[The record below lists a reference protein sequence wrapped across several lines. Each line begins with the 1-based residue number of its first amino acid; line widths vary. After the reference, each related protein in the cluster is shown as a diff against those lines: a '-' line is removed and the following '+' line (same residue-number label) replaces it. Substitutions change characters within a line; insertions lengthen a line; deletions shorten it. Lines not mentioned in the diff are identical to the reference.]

1 MDQKPLISVIVP
13 VYNAEAS
20 LERTLRALCDQTLE
34 AIEVIAVDDGSTDG
48 SGALLRKW
56 AARDERVRV
65 VATDNRGAFLAREAG
80 LREACG
86 RYVGFCDAGD
96 VPMPQMG
103 ARLLA
108 RAEET
113 GADIVV
119 GAYERVAPDGSAT
132 TEMAGF
138 GDDVR
143 PLGPECGWLASVNT
157 ALWNKLYRA
166 EVLEHRLVLDAPPRI
181 MEDALFLLALYPHA
195 RSMAFVAE
203 PLYRYQVEAGSAMGH
218 LDSQELDGLFSA
230 WGLLRERVAEAAP
243 DYLALLDAAAF
254 VHLGVSAPLMLL
266 ALPRGEAAAALA
278 RIDRELDERFPLHRE
293 SPFLGRAYAREH
305 PTMGLACTAHL
316 LARAHLLGPALRAYR
331 ALSKAT
337 GGARW

>member
-20 LERTLRALCDQTLE
+20 LERTLQALCGQTLD
-34 AIEVIAVDDGSTDG
+34 AIEVIAVDDGSTDDSRAMLEG
-48 SGALLRKW
+48 W
-56 AARDERVRV
+56 AARDGRVRV
-65 VATDNRGAFLAREAG
+65 VATGNRGAFLARETG
-80 LREACG
+80 LREARG

-96 VPMPQMG
+96 VPLPSMG

-113 GADIVV
+113 GADIVAS
-119 GAYERVAPDGSAT
+119 AYERVMPDGSAT

-138 GDDVR
+138 DDGIR
-143 PLGPECGWLASVNT
+143 ALGPECGWLASVNT

-166 EVLEHRLVLDAPPRI
+166 ELLEHRLVLDAPPRI

-203 PLYRYQVEAGSAMGH
+203 PLYCYQVEDGSAMGH
-218 LDSQELDGLFSA
+218 LDAEELDSLFAA
-230 WGLLRERVAEAAP
+230 WDLLREEVARTTP
-243 DYLALLDAAAF
+243 SYLALLDTAAF

-266 ALPRGEAAAALA
+266 DLPPRERAAALR
-278 RIDRELDERFPLHRE
+278 RISRTLDERFPLHRK
-293 SPFLGRAYAREH
+293 SPFLARSYAREH
-305 PTMGLACTAHL
+305 PTMGLACAAHL
-316 LARAHLLGPALRAYR
+316 LDRAHLLGPALRAYR
-331 ALSKAT
+331 TLSKAT

>member
-20 LERTLRALCDQTLE
+20 LERTLQALCGQTLG
-34 AIEVIAVDDGSTDG
+34 AIEVVAVDDGSTDG
-48 SGALLRKW
+48 SRAMLEEW
-56 AARDERVRV
+56 AARDDRVRV
-65 VATDNRGAFLAREAG
+65 VATGNRGAFLAREAG
-80 LREACG
+80 LREARG

-96 VPMPQMG
+96 VPAPSMG

-113 GADIVV
+113 GADIVTS
-119 GAYERVAPDGSAT
+119 AYERVMPDGSAT
-132 TEMAGF
+132 TEMASF
-138 GDDVR
+138 GNGVR

-166 EVLEHRLVLDAPPRI
+166 ELLEHRLVLDAPPRI
-181 MEDALFLLALYPHA
+181 MEDALFLLALYSHT

-203 PLYRYQVEAGSAMGH
+203 PLYRYQVEDGSAMGH
-218 LDSQELDGLFSA
+218 LDAEELNGLFAA
-230 WGLLRERVAEAAP
+230 WGLLRERVAKAAP
-243 DYLALLDAAAF
+243 GYLALLDTAAF

-266 ALPRGEAAAALA
+266 DLPRGEAAAALA
-278 RIDRELDERFPLHRE
+278 RIGRELDERFPLHRS
-293 SPFLGRAYAREH
+293 SPFLGLAYAREH
-305 PTMGLACTAHL
+305 PTMGPACMAHL